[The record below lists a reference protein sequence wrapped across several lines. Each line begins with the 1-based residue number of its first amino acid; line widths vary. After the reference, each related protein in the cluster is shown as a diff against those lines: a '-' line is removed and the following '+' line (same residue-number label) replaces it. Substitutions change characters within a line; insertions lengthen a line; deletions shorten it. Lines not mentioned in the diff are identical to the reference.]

1 MRVDQEAA
9 FVLHA
14 TRYRETSLLV
24 EIFSRQHGRIGLV
37 ARGASRPKSGLRA
50 ILSPF
55 LPLVVNWSG
64 KGELATLCG
73 AETDASAINLAGEAL
88 FCGLYMNELLV
99 RVLHRHDPHELL
111 YDRYV
116 SSLLRLQGAHTMAET
131 LRIFE
136 KHLLQQL
143 GYGLVLEHEVAR
155 NLPIDAEVVYDYLP
169 ERGPVVDSGSEVLG
183 VRVRGATLLA
193 LAAEHIADPDLLH
206 ESRQLMRAC
215 LAPHLGDRP
224 LHSRKLFRPGR
235 ARAGSTHAKV
245 ETSD

>member
-14 TRYRETSLLV
+14 TRYRETSLLL
-24 EIFSRQHGRIGLV
+24 EIFSRHHGRIGLV

-50 ILSPF
+50 LLSPF
-55 LPLVVNWSG
+55 SPLVVNWSG

-73 AETDASAINLAGEAL
+73 AETDSSAIGLAGEAL

-116 SSLLRLQGAHTMAET
+116 ASLLRLQGADSVAET

-143 GYGLVLEHEVAR
+143 GYGLVLEHEVAQ
-155 NLPIDAEVVYDYLP
+155 NLPIVAEVVYDYLP
-169 ERGPVVDSGSEVLG
+169 ERGPVTASGSEAIG

-193 LAAEHIADPDLLH
+193 LAAERITEPESLH
-206 ESRQLMRAC
+206 ESRQLMRVC

>member
-14 TRYRETSLLV
+14 TRYRETSLLL
-24 EIFSRQHGRIGLV
+24 EIFSRHHGRIGLV

-64 KGELATLCG
+64 KGELATLSG
-73 AETDASAINLAGEAL
+73 AETDTCAICLTGEAL

-99 RVLHRHDPHELL
+99 RVLHRHDPHEVL

-116 SSLLRLQGAHTMAET
+116 SSLLRLQGADGVAET

-143 GYGLVLEHEVAR
+143 GYGLVLEHDVVE
-155 NLPIDAEVVYDYLP
+155 NLPIVAEVVYDYIP
-169 ERGPVVDSGSEVLG
+169 ERGPVTASGADVIG
-183 VRVRGATLLA
+183 ARVRGATLLA
-193 LAAEHIADPDLLH
+193 LAAERIVDPGLLL
-206 ESRQLMRAC
+206 ESKQLMRAC

-235 ARAGSTHAKV
+235 VPAGTTHDKV

>member
-1 MRVDQEAA
+1 MRVHQEAA

-14 TRYRETSLLV
+14 TRYRETSLLL
-24 EIFSRQHGRIGLV
+24 EIFSRHHGRIGLV

-64 KGELATLCG
+64 KGELATLSG
-73 AETDASAINLAGEAL
+73 AETDSSAINLKGEAL

-111 YDRYV
+111 YDHYV
-116 SSLLRLQGAHTMAET
+116 ASLLRLQGADTVAET

-136 KHLLQQL
+136 KHLLQHL
-143 GYGLVLEHEVAR
+143 GYALVLEHDVVE
-155 NLPIDAEVVYDYLP
+155 NLPIVAEVVYDYIP
-169 ERGPVVDSGSEVLG
+169 ERGPVAARGAALIG
-183 VRVRGATLLA
+183 ARVRGATLLA
-193 LAAEHIADPDLLH
+193 LAAERIVDPGLLQ
-206 ESRQLMRAC
+206 ESKQLMRAC

-235 ARAGSTHAKV
+235 AGADTPQDKV

>member
-1 MRVDQEAA
+1 MRVFQEAA

-14 TRYRETSLLV
+14 TRYRETSLLL
-24 EIFSRQHGRIGLV
+24 EIFSRHHGRIGLV

-55 LPLVVNWSG
+55 LPLTVNWSG
-64 KGELATLCG
+64 KGELATLG
-73 AETDASAINLAGEAL
+73 AAETDAAAFVLVGEAL

-99 RVLHRHDPHELL
+99 RVLHRHDPHESL

-116 SSLLRLQGAHTMAET
+116 ASLLRLQGTDAVAET

-143 GYGLVLEHEVAR
+143 GYGLVLEHDVAE
-155 NLPIDAEVVYDYLP
+155 NLPIAAEVVYDYIP
-169 ERGPVVDSGSEVLG
+169 ERGPVALRSSEATG

-193 LAAEHIADPDLLH
+193 LTTERITDPDLLH
-206 ESRQLMRAC
+206 ESKQLMRAC

-235 ARAGSTHAKV
+235 ARAGATNDKV

>member
-1 MRVDQEAA
+1 MRVNQEAA

-14 TRYRETSLLV
+14 TRYRETSLLL
-24 EIFSRQHGRIGLV
+24 EIFSRHHGRIGLV

-50 ILSPF
+50 TLSPF
-55 LPLVVNWSG
+55 SPLVVNWSG
-64 KGELATLCG
+64 KGELATLSG
-73 AETDASAINLAGEAL
+73 AEADASAIGLTGEAL

-116 SSLLRLQGAHTMAET
+116 LSLLRLQGADALAET

-136 KHLLQQL
+136 KYLLQQL
-143 GYGLVLEHEVAR
+143 GYGLVLEHDVAE
-155 NLPIDAEVVYDYLP
+155 NLPIAAEVVYDYIP
-169 ERGPVVDSGSEVLG
+169 ERGPVAARGTEVHG
-183 VRVRGATLLA
+183 ARVHGATLLA
-193 LAAEHIADPDLLH
+193 LAAECITDPGQLQ
-206 ESRQLMRAC
+206 ESKQLMRAC

-235 ARAGSTHAKV
+235 TRAGTMYDKV
-245 ETSD
+245 ETCD

>member
-1 MRVDQEAA
+1 MRVNQEAA

-14 TRYRETSLLV
+14 TRYRETSLLL
-24 EIFSRQHGRIGLV
+24 EIFSRHHGRIGLV

-50 ILSPF
+50 TLSPF
-55 LPLVVNWSG
+55 TPLVVNWSG
-64 KGELATLCG
+64 KGELATLSG
-73 AETDASAINLAGEAL
+73 AEADASALNLVGEAL

-99 RVLHRHDPHELL
+99 RVLHRHDPHELI

-116 SSLLRLQGAHTMAET
+116 SALCRLQGQDDVSET

-143 GYGLVLEHEVAR
+143 GYGLVLEHEVTGH
-155 NLPIDAEVVYDYLP
+155 LPIVAEVAYDYIP
-169 ERGPVVDSGSEVLG
+169 EHGPVVADAIKVIGIPVH
-183 VRVRGATLLA
+183 GATLMA
-193 LAAEHIADPDLLH
+193 LAAECITDPDQLQ
-206 ESRQLMRAC
+206 ESKQLMRAC

-235 ARAGSTHAKV
+235 TRNGSINDKV
-245 ETSD
+245 EASD